1 MNLKDCLVQYCDT
14 RKEIKDLEEKIDK
27 LDKNYKVADVVET
40 SSAIFPFTKRTLKIE
55 ATDYSKKRALC
66 YYKDLLKARYD
77 RLLEQQLQVEE
88 FIDKLPTSRLR
99 QIFEY
104 KYINGYSYIK
114 IAIEINKN
122 KKGNYVTAESIRKE
136 HDRFLEKN

>member
-66 YYKDLLKARYD
+66 YYKDLLKSRYD

-104 KYINGYSYIK
+104 RYIDNNTWVKVAMRIGNGGTPDSLRI
-114 IAIEINKN
+114 
-122 KKGNYVTAESIRKE
+122 E
-136 HDRFLEKN
+136 HDRFLEKC

>member
-14 RKEIKDLEEKIDK
+14 KEEIKELEKKIRK
-27 LDKNYKVADVVET
+27 LENNYKVADVVEA
-40 SSAIFPFTKRTLKIE
+40 SSAIFPFAKKTLTIE
-55 ATDYSKKRALC
+55 NIDYITQRKVCS
-66 YYKDLLKARYD
+66 YKDLLKARYD

-104 KYINGYSYIK
+104 RYIDNNTWVKVAMRIGNGATSDCL
-114 IAIEINKN
+114 
-122 KKGNYVTAESIRKE
+122 RME